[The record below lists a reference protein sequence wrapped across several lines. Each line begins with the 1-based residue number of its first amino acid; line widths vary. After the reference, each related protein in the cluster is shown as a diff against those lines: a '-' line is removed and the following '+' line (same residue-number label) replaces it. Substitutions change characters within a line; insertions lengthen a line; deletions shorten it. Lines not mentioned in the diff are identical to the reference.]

1 MKININIG
9 GKILTATLADNATA
23 QDFASVLP
31 LNVSMNDL
39 FGREKYGDV
48 PKVLSENGPRKSKY
62 EVGDIAYWSPDHQFA
77 VYYHQ
82 DGEAIPSPGIIP
94 IANDAERTT
103 VETTLEDWDSLHNIN
118 ARGTFIG
125 CREVIPLMKAAGGG
139 SIINVSST
147 FAIVGRA
154 GFAAYAASKGAVRAM
169 TKALAAEL
177 AEFNIRVNSIYPGTI
192 ETNLTKHVLSS
203 PAAIEQIIGPQLIR
217 RPGLPAEVASVVLF
231 LASDESSFVTGAE
244 MVVDGGYTSV

>member
-1 MKININIG
+1 MGRATNKIAIVTGAASGMGRAHSLMLANAGAQIIATDRDEAG
-9 GKILTATLADNATA
+9 GMETIAQIERDGGTATFIQHDVSSESDWKRVIAGATSRFGSVNVLVNNAGIG
-23 QDFASVLP
+23 F
-31 LNVSMNDL
+31 
-39 FGREKYGDV
+39 F
-48 PKVLSENGPRKSKY
+48 KS
-62 EVGDIAYWSPDHQFA
+62 
-77 VYYHQ
+77 
-82 DGEAIPSPGIIP
+82 
-94 IANDAERTT
+94 T

-125 CREVIPLMKAAGGG
+125 CREVIPLMKAARGG

-147 FAIVGRA
+147 FALVGRA
-154 GFAAYAASKGAVRAM
+154 GFAAYGASKGAVRAM

-203 PAAIEQIIGPQLIR
+203 PAAIEHIIGPQLIR
-217 RPGLPAEVASVVLF
+217 RPGLPVEVASAVLF